1 MLCQKCGISILSSS
15 REILR
20 CTSIAV
26 LKNETHKVADPEGEN
41 KSLPQPNMKE
51 SAITEQ
57 ITIPQEAELKDSL
70 HQRTSEPSTTDS
82 PISTETDSSNE
93 FTQPSELNY
102 GSSRSE
108 NTVVTKH
115 TVSKK
120 FQSGDPLTYSINKQ
134 SIIFANPNFDLESP
148 AGY

>member
-1 MLCQKCGISILSSS
+1 
-15 REILR
+15 
-20 CTSIAV
+20 
-26 LKNETHKVADPEGEN
+26 VADPEGEN

-51 SAITEQ
+51 SATTKQ

-82 PISTETDSSNE
+82 PISTETGSSNE

-120 FQSGDPLTYSINKQ
+120 L
-134 SIIFANPNFDLESP
+134 LCCSP
-148 AGY
+148 S